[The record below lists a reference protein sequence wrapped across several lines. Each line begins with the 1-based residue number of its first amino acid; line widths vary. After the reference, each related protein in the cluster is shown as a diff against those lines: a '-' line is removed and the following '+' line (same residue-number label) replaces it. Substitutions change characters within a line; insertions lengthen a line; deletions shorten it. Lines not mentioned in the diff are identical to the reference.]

1 MLTDGLISHIQTDEA
16 IKKVKTRKAKVKSK
30 QASLGLPNDS
40 AEFKTKTAKSPKIPH
55 IPLDFETK
63 IFPNV
68 DLPKLISLTLP
79 IRTVSEANCF
89 EPWQK
94 KHKRHK
100 NQKKIVFFALLE
112 VKHLIKLPC
121 KIKYI
126 RYAPKELDV
135 FENLPMSFKYIN
147 DSVCA
152 EITGDYR
159 PGRADGTKEITQ
171 SCDQVKS
178 KQYAVKII
186 IEF

>member
-1 MLTDGLISHIQTDEA
+1 MFADTSNFALEA
-16 IKKVKTRKAKVKSK
+16 QEALKNFKTRKAKVKSK
-30 QASLGLPNDS
+30 KTNLGSLESVLD
-40 AEFKTKTAKSPKIPH
+40 FHPKI
-55 IPLDFETK
+55 E
-63 IFPNV
+63 PNR
-68 DLPKLISLTLP
+68 LELTLP
-79 IRTVSEANCF
+79 IRTISEANSF

-100 NQKKIVFFALLE
+100 NQKKLVFFALLE

-147 DSVCA
+147 DQVCA
-152 EITGDYR
+152 EITGDHR
-159 PGRADGTKEITQ
+159 PGRADGSKEITQ
-171 SCDQVKS
+171 SCDQIKS

>member
-1 MLTDGLISHIQTDEA
+1 MIANGLISQSQAFGA
-16 IKKVKTRKAKVKSK
+16 IKKTKTRKAKVKPK
-30 QASLGLPNDS
+30 QANLGPLES
-40 AEFKTKTAKSPKIPH
+40 VLEFGTKSIINSDA
-55 IPLDFETK
+55 
-63 IFPNV
+63 
-68 DLPKLISLTLP
+68 ISTVVLTLP

-100 NQKKIVFFALLE
+100 NQKKLVFFALLE

-147 DSVCA
+147 DAVCA
-152 EITGDYR
+152 EITGDHR
-159 PGRADGTKEITQ
+159 PGRADGTKEIIQ

>member
-1 MLTDGLISHIQTDEA
+1 MIANSPISQLQPIGA
-16 IKKVKTRKAKVKSK
+16 IKKTKTRKAKVKSK
-30 QASLGLPNDS
+30 QANLGPLES
-40 AEFKTKTAKSPKIPH
+40 VLEFGSKI
-55 IPLDFETK
+55 L
-63 IFPNV
+63 PNV
-68 DLPKLISLTLP
+68 DFPKLISLTLP
-79 IRTVSEANCF
+79 IRTISEANCF

-100 NQKKIVFFALLE
+100 LQKKLVFFALLE

-147 DSVCA
+147 DQVCA
-152 EITGDYR
+152 EITGDHR
-159 PGRADGTKEITQ
+159 PGRADGTKEIIQ